1 MKFESNKPSA
11 TVAAAAMGLALILST
26 GACLAQDAEA
36 LAKAAQNPI
45 ADMVSVPIQLNTNT
59 QFGPLKK
66 NQEVLNIQPVMPF
79 NLNADW
85 NLITRTIIPLISQPA
100 LTTTQS
106 RENGI
111 GDIQFSAFLSPSAAS
126 AWIWGAGA
134 IVQAPTASD
143 DRLGQGKW
151 GFGPTAVALHIAKG
165 DPWVYGALI
174 NNVWSVG
181 GHGGDR
187 PDVNQMLVQPFV
199 NYNFPK
205 SPGRY
210 LSFSPIVTANW
221 EAKQS
226 SEKWVVPLGLSIGQ
240 IMKFGAQPVN
250 LQAGAYYNVVRP
262 DYAAKWNIRL
272 QIALMYPK

>member
-1 MKFESNKPSA
+1 MKR
-11 TVAAAAMGLALILST
+11 VLAAAAPAVNVLIGGALALLT

-59 QFGPLKK
+59 DVGPLKK

-79 NLNADW
+79 NLNRDW
-85 NLITRTIIPLISQPA
+85 NVITRTIIPLISQPA
-100 LTTTQS
+100 LTSGQS

-111 GDIQFSAFLSPSAAS
+111 GDIQFSAFLSPSAPS

-187 PDVNQMLVQPFV
+187 PDVNQMLLQPFV
-199 NYNFPK
+199 TW
-205 SPGRY
+205 SGRTS
-210 LSFSPIVTANW
+210 LQRGMSAFNCHSCIRNDIAQGVIQALTA
-221 EAKQS
+221 
-226 SEKWVVPLGLSIGQ
+226 LL
-240 IMKFGAQPVN
+240 
-250 LQAGAYYNVVRP
+250 AGTGRSGKAS
-262 DYAAKWNIRL
+262 
-272 QIALMYPK
+272 